1 MQLNKVCLFACMCFG
16 FSVAQLFLF
25 SINQPESFS
34 CVFGTHRII
43 LEVIAG
49 VISEGGIELDTAFL
63 EHVLEVYEGRCSG
76 LTK

>member
-1 MQLNKVCLFACMCFG
+1 MCFG